1 MCFSRSPFF
10 TWKKFL
16 AKNANCITSLKI
28 FLRRDDYGHS
38 VVPPPRAVLWSRDLS
53 AIFGSLDVLG
63 AGSSPLQGAE
73 APSQSNQNSRKCMG
87 SHEKSGSGALPG
99 LVLPAAQRHCGGAA
113 VLSTFP
119 FCRPQLQH
127 PAPGPIADRR
137 FFIRAGEKLP
147 SALPMK
153 VHGTHGHLP
162 RPLMVRVEGDAVVSI

>member
-28 FLRRDDYGHS
+28 FLRRDDYEHS

-53 AIFGSLDVLG
+53 AIFRSLDVLG

-99 LVLPAAQRHCGGAA
+99 LVLPAAQRHCGG
-113 VLSTFP
+113 L
-119 FCRPQLQH
+119 
-127 PAPGPIADRR
+127 R
-137 FFIRAGEKLP
+137 FFPPFP
-147 SALPMK
+147 SAALSYD
-153 VHGTHGHLP
+153 TRHLV
-162 RPLMVRVEGDAVVSI
+162 RLQTAASSSGLGRNSPLRFQ